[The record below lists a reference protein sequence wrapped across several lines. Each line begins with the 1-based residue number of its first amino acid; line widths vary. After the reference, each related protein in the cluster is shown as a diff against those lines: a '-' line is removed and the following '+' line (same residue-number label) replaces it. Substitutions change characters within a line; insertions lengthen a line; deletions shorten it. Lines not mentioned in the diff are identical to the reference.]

1 MGTARLSHLFVVVAD
16 LAVSRAFYERIGL
29 EVLLEEDGY
38 VRLGGGDG
46 FHVGMEEAAP
56 GSPLGPSG
64 IEIVVQVDD
73 VDRRFDELRAAGLEF
88 DAEPA
93 DMPWGARHAWFR
105 DPDGNRLSIY
115 SNR

>member
-1 MGTARLSHLFVVVAD
+1 M
-16 LAVSRAFYERIGL
+16 
-29 EVLLEEDGY
+29 
-38 VRLGGGDG
+38 
-46 FHVGMEEAAP
+46 
-56 GSPLGPSG
+56 
-64 IEIVVQVDD
+64 EIVVQVDD
-73 VDRRFDELRAAGLEF
+73 VDRRFEELRACGLEF